1 MDIINSTIAKSKSGF
16 IKEFSIMVLL
26 TLLITSAV
34 LSAGFNSRTIG
45 RRVFGV
51 SSSSPASS
59 AYNNNIWYVG
69 KGAKANSY
77 YTYKIQDHDTNEGQ
91 PFTMTLYFK
100 DFNKKD
106 GYWIVPVYVVDDQ
119 GKVINGTFHFSALDL
134 SVLGTSIIPSEMRP
148 YKSAYTDSLQ
158 WLASFVPKPGQSLT
172 ASYWGK
178 IASIGGSAISPSGSA
193 RVKVPAGAYDTT
205 VLSYHKG
212 VDNHI
217 WINKDLPYPIKAETY
232 ADVTTGNPPIQYAF
246 NLQAIGRGQPS
257 IPKSHM
263 QAPKPPLILQT
274 GRGTY
279 YIQLLWEPKTI
290 QLGNDTKFGI
300 IFMDSSK
307 SIIKDVSYSFK
318 VTEGNTNGNII
329 KDLKDQKA
337 LDGTSTQVLRFTK
350 PGPINILIS
359 IDAVAGQTAGD
370 FVENVEFHLAVTGPS
385 LNSVK

>member
-1 MDIINSTIAKSKSGF
+1 MHIVNSTIAKSKPSF
-16 IKEFSIMVLL
+16 VKEFSLIILL
-26 TLLITSAV
+26 ALLITSAV
-34 LSAGFNSRTIG
+34 LSTGFNSRTIG

-59 AYNNNIWYVG
+59 AYNNNVWYIG

-100 DFNKKD
+100 HFNRKE
-106 GYWIVPVYVVDDQ
+106 GYWIVPVYIIDDQ

-134 SVLGTSIIPSEMRP
+134 SVLGTSSIPSEMKP
-148 YKSAYTDSLQ
+148 YRSAYTDSLQ

-178 IASIGGSAISPSGSA
+178 IASIGGSAIGPSGSA
-193 RVKVPAGAYDTT
+193 RVKVPAGTYDTT

-246 NLQAIGRGQPS
+246 NLQAVGQGQPP

-290 QLGNDTKFGI
+290 QLGNNTKFGI

-318 VTEGNTNGNII
+318 VTDSNGNII

-350 PGPINILIS
+350 LGPINILIS

-370 FVENVEFHLAVTGPS
+370 FVENAEFHLSATGPS
-385 LNSVK
+385 LNSV

>member
-1 MDIINSTIAKSKSGF
+1 
-16 IKEFSIMVLL
+16 
-26 TLLITSAV
+26 
-34 LSAGFNSRTIG
+34 
-45 RRVFGV
+45 
-51 SSSSPASS
+51 
-59 AYNNNIWYVG
+59 
-69 KGAKANSY
+69 
-77 YTYKIQDHDTNEGQ
+77 
-91 PFTMTLYFK
+91 MTLYFK
-100 DFNKKD
+100 HFNRKG
-106 GYWIVPVYVVDDQ
+106 GYWIVPVYIIDDQ

-134 SVLGTSIIPSEMRP
+134 SVLGTSSIPSEMKP
-148 YKSAYTDSLQ
+148 YRSAYTDSLQ

-178 IASIGGSAISPSGSA
+178 IASIGGSAIGPSGSA
-193 RVKVPAGAYDTT
+193 RVKVPAGTYDTT

-246 NLQAIGRGQPS
+246 NLQAVGQGQPP

-290 QLGNDTKFGI
+290 QLGNNTKFGI

-318 VTEGNTNGNII
+318 VTDSNGNII

-350 PGPINILIS
+350 LGPINILIS

-370 FVENVEFHLAVTGPS
+370 FVENAEFHLSATGPS
-385 LNSVK
+385 LNSV